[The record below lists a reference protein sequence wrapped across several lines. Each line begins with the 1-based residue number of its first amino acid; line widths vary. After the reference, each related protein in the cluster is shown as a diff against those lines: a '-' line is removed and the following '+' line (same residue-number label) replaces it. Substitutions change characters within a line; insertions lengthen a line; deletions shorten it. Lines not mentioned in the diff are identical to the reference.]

1 MKAVELFYCH
11 ACWIKESGPSQ
22 VCCFCHLLFP
32 VFCRVDY
39 TDALGRTRRCM
50 KKDLSHVQSMVS
62 SMQQTRPDKTSGMD
76 GVTGCQSDS
85 KPSTSSSGGVSIY
98 TIPRDD
104 FRFI

>member
-1 MKAVELFYCH
+1 MLAGLK
-11 ACWIKESGPSQ
+11 SQ
-22 VCCFCHLLFP
+22 VHLKYAATVTYFFLF
-32 VFCRVDY
+32 FCRVDY

>member
-1 MKAVELFYCH
+1 M
-11 ACWIKESGPSQ
+11 
-22 VCCFCHLLFP
+22 
-32 VFCRVDY
+32 DY

-62 SMQQTRPDKTSGMD
+62 SLQQTRPDKTPGMD